1 MKSAHLFYAFL
12 AVFFNTPVLSQ
23 TGEMP
28 VKSIPQVIVV
38 ESNKEFFSDDK
49 TTFAV
54 DPQLLLHSR
63 TQSLGY
69 LLERET
75 PALIKSYGGSGSLVS
90 LSLHG
95 TGSNHTQVSW
105 NGFPLNSPTTGQ
117 VDLSLLPIGF
127 IQSVELVN
135 GASGALFGSGTFGG
149 SVNLC
154 NKPDWNNRFS
164 VVNSLE
170 AGSYG
175 ALADIFSIRAGS
187 DRLQVH
193 MSAISGKAENNF
205 TYKDTYRYE
214 APEIVADH
222 NSWHSLGLIQNLY
235 LNLGKGNYLEAGAWF
250 HYKTKDVPALM
261 GSYKESHAIQK
272 DSTFRSYISFR
283 KTTERSALII
293 RSAWF
298 SDFLHYT
305 DKFNSSDTA
314 LAVDSR
320 IATGRFMNEADYRYY
335 LSKKLILGGGVTYNL
350 LTGNS
355 NNYGGEIRENEYS
368 LYGNVK
374 YSLAGWIL
382 NAGIRKEFYKGIN
395 PRVQYSAGLRYRAG
409 ERLVLRSGLSS
420 KFRKPTFNEK
430 YWNPGGNPGLRPE
443 KGWGGEV
450 AAEYRFNRKS
460 QEHFRLEGTI
470 LAYFQRVDNW
480 IQWVIRDSLT
490 PVEYKKVHARGIE
503 ARLDFDSDPGLI
515 GLRGFINYGYNR
527 SILKE
532 TYDRNPLFENNQLMY
547 VPLHTIRAS
556 ITASC
561 KGFELGAAGMITS
574 PRETV
579 ETADETLRLPAYGM
593 MDLSGGYQGK
603 LNGLNLGIFFRII
616 NLFDHRYE
624 VIRSFPMPGRMI
636 QLTITVGWEKLD
648 ANN

>member
-1 MKSAHLFYAFL
+1 LKSSLLIYACL
-12 AVFFNTPVLSQ
+12 AVFSFTPTFSQ
-23 TGEMP
+23 TGGMP

-49 TTFAV
+49 TTFTV
-54 DPQLLLHSR
+54 DPQLLQHGR

-75 PALIKSYGGSGSLVS
+75 PALVKSYGGSGSLVS

-117 VDLSLLPIGF
+117 VDLSLLPTGF

-170 AGSYG
+170 TGSYG
-175 ALADIFSIRAGS
+175 SLANILSFRAGS
-187 DRLQVH
+187 GKLQVH
-193 MSAISGKAENNF
+193 MAAITGKAKNDF
-205 TYKDTYRYE
+205 SYKDIYRYE

-222 NSWHSLGLIQNLY
+222 NAWRTVGLIQNIY
-235 LNLGKGNYLEAGAWF
+235 LKLGKGNYLEAGAWY
-250 HYKTKDVPALM
+250 HYKTKELPALM
-261 GSYKESHAIQK
+261 GSYKESHAVQK
-272 DSTFRSYISFR
+272 DSTFRSYISYR
-283 KTTERSALII
+283 KTNEKSALII

-298 SDFLHYT
+298 SDYLHYT
-305 DKFNSSDTA
+305 DKFNSSDTG

-320 IATGRFMNEADYRYY
+320 ISTGRFMNEADYRYY
-335 LSKKLILGGGVTYNL
+335 LSKMIIFGGGATYNL

-355 NNYGGEIRENEYS
+355 NNYGGVIRENEYS

-374 YSLAGWIL
+374 FNLAGWIL

-395 PRVQYSAGLRYRAG
+395 PRMQYSAGLRYRAG

-430 YWNPGGNPGLRPE
+430 YWNPGGNPELRPE

-450 AAEYRFNRKS
+450 AAEYRLTRKS
-460 QEHFRLEGTI
+460 QEHFRLEGTV
-470 LAYFQRVDNW
+470 LGYFQRVDNW

-503 ARLDFDSDPGLI
+503 TRLDFDSDPGLI
-515 GLRGFINYGYNR
+515 GLRGFIIYGYNR
-527 SILKE
+527 SVLKE
-532 TYDRNPLFENNQLMY
+532 TYDHNPLFEDNQLMY
-547 VPLHTIRAS
+547 VPLHTVRAS
-556 ITASC
+556 ITATC
-561 KGFELGAAGMITS
+561 KGFELGAGGTITS
-574 PRETV
+574 RRETV
-579 ETADETLRLPAYGM
+579 ETADATLRLPAYGL
-593 MDLSGGYQGK
+593 MDVTGGYQGE
-603 LNGLNLGIFFRII
+603 LHGLNLGIFFRII

-624 VIRSFPMPGRMI
+624 VIRSYPMPGRMM
-636 QLTITVGWEKLD
+636 QLTITVGWKKIN